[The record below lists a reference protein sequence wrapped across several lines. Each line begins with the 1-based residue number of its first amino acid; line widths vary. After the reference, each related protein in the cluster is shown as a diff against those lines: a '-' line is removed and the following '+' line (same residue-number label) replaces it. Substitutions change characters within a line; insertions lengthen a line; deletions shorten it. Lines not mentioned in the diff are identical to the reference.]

1 MTIVQI
7 FKSKTLDF
15 NVLVAAL
22 FALLNHLGVVIPAE
36 VMTGVLAVGNYILRF
51 VTKKPLAEK

>member
-15 NVLVAAL
+15 NTIVVAL
-22 FALLNHLGVVIPAE
+22 FALLTHLGIEVPAE
-36 VMTGVLAVGNYILRF
+36 VMTGVLAIGNYILRF
-51 VTKKPLAEK
+51 ITKKPLAEK